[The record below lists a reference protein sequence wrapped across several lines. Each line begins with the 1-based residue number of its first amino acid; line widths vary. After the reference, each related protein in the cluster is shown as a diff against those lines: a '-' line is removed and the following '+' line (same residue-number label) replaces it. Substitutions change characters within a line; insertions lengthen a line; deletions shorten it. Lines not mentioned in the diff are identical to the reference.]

1 MTWLIIIL
9 FSGKT
14 YATVG
19 SHSGFIFTFGLEKEC
34 CSSAFKVK
42 LPDRVEASI
51 LVLDD
56 FRGIVGKFPNV

>member
-1 MTWLIIIL
+1 MIRLKIIS

-19 SHSGFIFTFGLEKEC
+19 SHSGFIFTFGLQEKC
-34 CSSAFKVK
+34 RNSTFKIK
-42 LPDRVEASI
+42 LPDRIEASV

-56 FRGIVGKFPNV
+56 FRGIVGKFLN